1 MVTKPTT
8 DQNPYSTD
16 LQFISAKDINRNYD
30 INELL

>member
-16 LQFISAKDINRNYD
+16 LQFISAEDIKRNNDIN
-30 INELL
+30 